1 MMSRVKHITV
11 KAVGKVRNAKEEIL
25 FRILIT
31 VLEVLPGVIVAV
43 ETELGT
49 PEKVAIA
56 TAVGAIIS
64 AIVNV
69 IKQLGVVEPNS
80 SEQEGENNA

>member
-1 MMSRVKHITV
+1 MMSNVKHITV

-64 AIVNV
+64 AVVNV
-69 IKQLGVVEPNS
+69 LKESDLFGGKEADH
-80 SEQEGENNA
+80 E